1 MTSIL
6 NKMLFNFPKYETVS
20 CDMKNS
26 LDKYTLSN
34 EMYREFLKPDLN
46 IEPEILRVEI
56 EQKKPEILRVEIE
69 QKKTSILK
77 VEKDDS
83 LFWCLYIHKYGEFD
97 YIQIESRYK
106 NREIEEK
113 FKVIEHLKIH
123 SLKPMKMTKI
133 GTQEIMG
140 DLMTNNQTSLY
151 SVNGICSYYDIHLFI
166 VCENKR
172 SYIEYNPGTG
182 TGTHCI
188 IYKNSSLLCE
198 KRTKYSLELHVSD
211 SLITKIKEDY
221 LKFENYNKPLR
232 GISSYKLIELE
243 LIAEKLSCDGDKI
256 KLKKDELYNM
266 ICSKI
271 M

>member
-1 MTSIL
+1 
-6 NKMLFNFPKYETVS
+6 
-20 CDMKNS
+20 MKKS
-26 LDKYTLSN
+26 LDKYLLSN
-34 EMYREFLKPDLN
+34 EVYKEYMSDTSE
-46 IEPEILRVEI
+46 IITPEIITSEI
-56 EQKKPEILRVEIE
+56 IKPEIITPEII
-69 QKKTSILK
+69 KTEIITP
-77 VEKDDS
+77 EKDDS
-83 LFWCLYIHKYGEFD
+83 LFWCLYIHKYSELD

-113 FKVIEHLKIH
+113 FKIIEHLKIH
-123 SLKPMKMTKI
+123 SLKPMKMTKV

-140 DLMTNNQTSLY
+140 DLMTNKTTLY
-151 SVNGICSYYDIHLFI
+151 SVNGLCSFYDIHLFI
-166 VCENKR
+166 VCEKKK

-182 TGTHCI
+182 TGSICI

-198 KRTKYSLELHVSD
+198 KKTKYSLELHIND
-211 SLITKIKEDY
+211 LLISKIKTDY

-243 LIAEKLSCDGDKI
+243 LIAKKFSCNE

-271 M
+271 I